1 MLAVEA
7 APLGAFLPWQPLTEV
22 ALPAIASGASAI
34 VTAEVTSR
42 RPAPLGSFAN
52 LPPRRL
58 LTALLTPDEEPAN
71 RPASPATGV
80 LSLLFGGRRRTDL
93 PADLFDLLGR
103 GNPHWAGNLNVF
115 VGGKPVERHRARAL
129 RIYPGRANLA
139 FFLLGSGPDAYSLRI
154 EGDGAQWTTLLDAT
168 DCDFAVRSRTCRP
181 PGRVPVDRDH
191 RHALHPP
198 CHVPA
203 ARLAARRR
211 RSPRPPA
218 FHRRD
223 RRCRIHLRRRRGRAG
238 MLRGVSLAQRASA
251 RDLQSRSVPRR
262 GVSFPSEG
270 RSPGRAGPT
279 RHLLIY
285 RVPHSGQRPSRFS
298 YGNGWTVG
306 PEKRTPLRDLH
317 RARVTVL
324 SRAPPFAGASDPGA
338 PNNVY
343 FGDGTQYENSQT
355 PLELFQ

>member
-80 LSLLFGGRRRTDL
+80 LSLLFGGRRRADL

-168 DCDFAVRSRTCRP
+168 DCASPCDREHAGRLGESQWIETTGTHFILLAMCPPPDWRQGGVEVHVRQRSTDETAVVEFTF
-181 PGRVPVDRDH
+181 D
-191 RHALHPP
+191 
-198 CHVPA
+198 A
-203 ARLAARRR
+203 AA
-211 RSPRPPA
+211 
-218 FHRRD
+218 
-223 RRCRIHLRRRRGRAG
+223 
-238 MLRGVSLAQRASA
+238 
-251 RDLQSRSVPRR
+251 
-262 GVSFPSEG
+262 
-270 RSPGRAGPT
+270 AGPGC
-279 RHLLIY
+279 Y
-285 RVPHSGQRPSRFS
+285 AV
-298 YGNGWTVG
+298 
-306 PEKRTPLRDLH
+306 
-317 RARVTVL
+317 
-324 SRAPPFAGASDPGA
+324 
-338 PNNVY
+338 
-343 FGDGTQYENSQT
+343 
-355 PLELFQ
+355 